1 MIDQTDRAGH
11 LSPIMRVMQNAARK
25 GSRNLLRD
33 FGEVEH
39 LQVSRKGPADFVSK
53 ADKRAEQVI
62 HENLNRDRPGYSYL
76 MEEAGE
82 IAGSDK
88 THRFI
93 IDPLDG
99 TTNFLHGIPH
109 FAISIALEREIDGN
123 PRELVAGVIYNP
135 ITDEMFFAEKGKG
148 AFVNDGTRGGGD
160 RRLKPSRRD
169 VFQDSLFATGI
180 PFLGRP
186 GHAKFLKE
194 LHQVMGASSGVRRL
208 GSAALD
214 LAWTAAGR
222 YDGFWERGLAA
233 WDIAAGV
240 LICQEAGLSV
250 ESLSEGDILESGDVI
265 VTNDAL
271 MEPLKQ
277 RLSV

>member
-1 MIDQTDRAGH
+1 
-11 LSPIMRVMQNAARK
+11 MRVMQFAARK
-25 GSRNLLRD
+25 GSRSLLRD

-39 LQVSRKGPADFVSK
+39 LQVARKGPADFVSR
-53 ADKRAEQVI
+53 ADKKAEEVI
-62 HENLNRDRPGYSYL
+62 IENLERDRPGYSFL
-76 MEEAGE
+76 AEEGGE
-82 IAGSDK
+82 IVGSDK

-123 PRELVAGVIYNP
+123 PKELVAGVVFNP

-148 AFVNDGTRGGGD
+148 AFLNDGTRGGAD
-160 RRLKPSRRD
+160 RRLRPAKRD
-169 VFQDSLFATGI
+169 IFQDSLFATGI

-194 LHQVMGASSGVRRL
+194 LHQVMGHSSGVRRL

-222 YDGFWERGLAA
+222 YDGFWERGLAV

-240 LICQEAGLSV
+240 LIAQEAGLMV
-250 ESLSEGDILESGDVI
+250 ESLTGGDVLETGDII
-265 VTNDAL
+265 VSNEAL
-271 MEPLKQ
+271 MPQLKE
-277 RLSV
+277 RVE

>member
-1 MIDQTDRAGH
+1 M
-11 LSPIMRVMQNAARK
+11 SPTMAVMQNAARK
-25 GSRNLLRD
+25 ASRNLLRD
-33 FGEVEH
+33 FGESEQ

-53 ADKRAEQVI
+53 ADKRAEEI
-62 HENLNRDRPGYSYL
+62 IYDNLNRDRPGYSYL

-82 IAGSDK
+82 IEGTDK

-109 FAISIALEREIDGN
+109 FAISIALEREG
-123 PRELVAGVIYNP
+123 ELVMGLVYNP
-135 ITDEMFFAEKGKG
+135 VTDEMFYAETGKG
-148 AFVNDGTRGGGD
+148 AFINDGTRGGTD
-160 RRLKPSRRD
+160 RRLRPGRRD
-169 VFQDSLFATGI
+169 IFADSLFATGI

-222 YDGFWERGLAA
+222 YDGYWERGLAV

-240 LICQEAGLSV
+240 IIAREAGLTV
-250 ESLSEGDILESGDVI
+250 ESLSGGNVLETGDVLC
-265 VTNDAL
+265 TSAPLLD
-271 MEPLKQ
+271 PLKA
-277 RLSV
+277 RLNT